1 MRTFGKWGIPTPVT
15 LVQADVGLPMVATG
29 GVRNGLDIARAISMG
44 ASCAGIARPLL
55 KPARE
60 SSDAVKRELEA
71 IIAELRGAM
80 FLTSSPNVETLASGK
95 NIITGRTKEWLDQ
108 A

>member
-1 MRTFGKWGIPTPVT
+1 
-15 LVQADVGLPMVATG
+15 
-29 GVRNGLDIARAISMG
+29 MG